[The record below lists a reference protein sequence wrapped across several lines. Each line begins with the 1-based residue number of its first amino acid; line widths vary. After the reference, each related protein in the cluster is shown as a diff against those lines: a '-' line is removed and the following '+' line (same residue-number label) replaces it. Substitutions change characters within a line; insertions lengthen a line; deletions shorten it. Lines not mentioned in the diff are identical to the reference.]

1 MSNLS
6 QLKPGI
12 ILTGKIMTRSSFS
25 EIDCPIALAAEQ
37 LADKWKFVIL
47 RNAFNGMTRFDDF
60 VEHLSVSTNVL
71 AGRLS
76 ELVEAGILEKRPVP
90 SDGRAVNY
98 RLTSKGHDLFP
109 MLIFL
114 AQWSERWVQKGR
126 GQKIVISS
134 TLTGENADL
143 VQVLTP
149 TGVWAVQAR
158 LHRPATLRF
167 RPCAVP
173 RSWDRSP
180 FVYS

>member
-1 MSNLS
+1 LPNLS

-149 TGVWAVQAR
+149 TGVPITSKTSRITLAKGKS
-158 LHRPATLRF
+158 ATWRQF
-167 RPCAVP
+167 NQIVAN
-173 RSWDRSP
+173 RSLS
-180 FVYS
+180 